1 LKLIISFLLIA
12 LFSVDAN
19 AQQNGK
25 AVRELSVETIQAI
38 ITDQVRKKFKIL
50 YPITKAYQYTDRLG
64 QFIYLLTGGKEAI
77 VEENKANKQKIK
89 AVVFNSSKKKLSEV
103 LEINDNTIKNDHEEH
118 SIWFWTEYIDFKDYD
133 GDRII
138 DPIII
143 YGSAGMNGT
152 DDGRIKIIICYK
164 GLKIAIRHQNGVL
177 DFERE
182 TKVDK
187 AFYSLPQK
195 IQQAV
200 KEKMELMIKDGN
212 AIFPYGWQ
220 QAMSNKATFFSE
232 R

>member
-25 AVRELSVETIQAI
+25 AVSVLSAETIQAI
-38 ITDQVRKKFKIL
+38 ITDSVRKKFKIL
-50 YPITKAYQYTDRLG
+50 YPITKGYQYTDRSG
-64 QFIYLLTGGKEAI
+64 QFIYLLTGGKDAI
-77 VEENKANKQKIK
+77 VDGNKANKQKIK
-89 AVVFNSSKKKLSEV
+89 AIVFNSNKRKLSKV
-103 LEINDNTIKNDHEEH
+103 FEINDNTIKNDHEEH

-133 GDRII
+133 GDNEL

-152 DDGRIKIIICYK
+152 DDGRIKIITCYK
-164 GLKIAIRHQNGVL
+164 GLKIAIRHQNGLL
-177 DFERE
+177 DTERE
-182 TKVDK
+182 TRVDK
-187 AFYSLPQK
+187 VFYSLPQK

-200 KEKMELMIKDGN
+200 KEKIELMIKDGN

-220 QAMSNKATFFSE
+220 KAMSKKATFFSE